1 MATIT
6 TRAGKGSPLT
16 NAEVDANFTNLNTE
30 KLEKASNLSDLAN
43 TATARTNLGLGN
55 VNNTSDANKPIS
67 AATQTALNAKE
78 STAKKGVANGYAGL
92 DVTGKV
98 PAAQLPSYV
107 DDVLEYAN
115 LIAFPATGEAG
126 KIYVACDTNK
136 TYRWSGSA
144 YIVITAS
151 PGSSDE
157 IVEGTTNLYFTGTRA
172 AAAAPVQSVA
182 GKTGSVSLVK
192 SDVGL
197 GNAEN
202 KSSATIR
209 EEITSLNVTTALGF
223 TPYAATNPNGY
234 ISVSNV
240 TWTNLSG
247 KPTTLSGYGITDAA
261 NSSHTHSYLPLAG
274 GALTGLLTGTT
285 SGLAMSQD
293 GGATTGSFVCR
304 ASGTGDANLA
314 GMTFHNDVYAIKLGV
329 RADGFFGLGGW
340 SRAAWSWY
348 SDPSGNMVA
357 AGNIAAYSDERRK
370 TNWRGVDSQ
379 LIEQLA
385 QVKHGI
391 YDRID
396 ENLTQIGVS
405 AQSLQKV
412 IPDAVI
418 TNPDGYL
425 SVSYGNAAL
434 VAAIQLSKR
443 VVELDARLNAL
454 EGSLKGT

>member
-16 NAEVDANFTNLNTE
+16 NAEVDANFTNLNQYKAE
-30 KLEKASNLSDLAN
+30 KSANLSDLSDIFQ
-43 TATARTNLGLGN
+43 ARTNLGLGN
-55 VNNTSDANKPIS
+55 VSNTSDLDKPVS
-67 AATQTALNAKE
+67 TATQTALDGKAP
-78 STAKKGVANGYAGL
+78 SSHVGATGTAHGVATTSVAGFMSATDKSKL
-92 DVTGKV
+92 DGVTTG
-98 PAAQLPSYV
+98 ANNYTHPSG
-107 DDVLEYAN
+107 DGN
-115 LIAFPATGEAG
+115 LHVPATG
-126 KIYVACDTNK
+126 
-136 TYRWSGSA
+136 
-144 YIVITAS
+144 
-151 PGSSDE
+151 
-157 IVEGTTNLYFTGTRA
+157 TTNSGKVLKAGATAGSLGWGTLDKA
-172 AAAAPVQSVA
+172 
-182 GKTGSVSLVK
+182 
-192 SDVGL
+192 DVGL

-202 KSSATIR
+202 KSSNTIR
-209 EEITSLNVTTALGF
+209 GEITSLNVTTALGF

-234 ISVSNV
+234 ISVLGV

-274 GALTGLLTGTT
+274 GALTGLLTGAT

-293 GGATTGSFVCR
+293 EGATRGSFVCR

-314 GMTFHNDVYAIKLGV
+314 GMTFHNDTYAIKLGV

-357 AGNIAAYSDERRK
+357 AGNVSAYSDERLK
-370 TNWRGVDSQ
+370 KNWRDVSPN
-379 LIEQLA
+379 LIEELSL
-385 QVKHGI
+385 VKHGI

-396 ENLTQIGVS
+396 EDLTQVGVS
-405 AQSLQKV
+405 AQSLQTV
-412 IPDAVI
+412 FPEAVTEGI
-418 TNPDGYL
+418 DGHL

-434 VAAIQLSKR
+434 VAAIQLAKR
-443 VVELDARLNAL
+443 IVELEARLNAL

>member
-1 MATIT
+1 MTAIT

-16 NAEVDANFTNLNTE
+16 NAEVDANFTGLNTDKE
-30 KLEKASNLSDLAN
+30 AIAN
-43 TATARTNLGLGN
+43 
-55 VNNTSDANKPIS
+55 
-67 AATQTALNAKE
+67 
-78 STAKKGVANGYAGL
+78 KGVANGYAGL
-92 DVTGKV
+92 DATGKV

-107 DDVLEYAN
+107 DDVLEYAS
-115 LIAFPATGEAG
+115 LSGFPATGEAG

-209 EEITSLNVTTALGF
+209 GEITSLNVTTALGF

-234 ISVSNV
+234 ISVSGV

-261 NSSHTHSYLPLAG
+261 DSSHTHSYLPLAG
-274 GALTGLLTGTT
+274 GTLTGLLIGAT
-285 SGLAMSQD
+285 SSLAMSQE
-293 GGATTGSFVCR
+293 GGAARGSYVCR

-348 SDPSGNMVA
+348 SDPNGNMVA
-357 AGNIAAYSDERRK
+357 AGNVTAYSDPRLKENFKRVENPLELLSKLDGGTFNWKHGFPHVACKAGNLDYGILADQVEAVMPEIVTESIEIDGERYK
-370 TNWRGVDSQ
+370 TVAYEKLVPV
-379 LIEQLA
+379 LIEAIKELSS
-385 QVKHGI
+385 
-391 YDRID
+391 
-396 ENLTQIGVS
+396 QI
-405 AQSLQKV
+405 
-412 IPDAVI
+412 AVL
-418 TNPDGYL
+418 G
-425 SVSYGNAAL
+425 A
-434 VAAIQLSKR
+434 K
-443 VVELDARLNAL
+443 
-454 EGSLKGT
+454 